1 MKKLLKM
8 FGSLIAFVI
17 IALLAAPMFISA
29 DFIRQQLTTQ
39 VKNATGRDLVIKG
52 NTSIKLFPNIAVSA
66 EDVTLGN
73 PEGFTSPYLV
83 SLKKLETGAALKPLL
98 AKELRITGV
107 TLVGATLNLE
117 QNAAGAKN
125 WDFAG
130 AKKEEKPETKTAE
143 GSSPLK
149 AFAIGDIVLKDTVV
163 NFSKPGA
170 KPIAAKDINLT
181 LSGADGSKA
190 LKLDG
195 SAIYQ
200 NEKVSANLAVD
211 KMKALMAGKTSPVV
225 ADIALPS
232 GAIKFKGTAGQE
244 GGLTVNGG
252 LDVAIADLPKLL
264 TWATG
269 KQAADQPKKIALKS
283 NVEAKGAQAIALN
296 DLSFSVDALSGNG
309 KLALNLAGKPSV
321 NGALNIPTLDLN
333 AMKGGKGG
341 DKTSPEKSP
350 AAAGGWSDEKID
362 FSGLNAV
369 NANLD
374 LAIGALKSGNIN
386 VSDIKTNVAINDG
399 ALKMNLANASLYGGS
414 AKGVVSASA
423 GGIGTNMVLSSIDI
437 EQLMTALSGASR
449 LEGKT
454 NLTLAVKGA
463 GSSQRAIVSSLAG
476 NAALKVNDGAVK
488 GMNIAS
494 FLRDAK
500 KAFIF
505 SDNKTEKT
513 DFTEMTATFQI
524 AQGVVSNQDLSM
536 KSPVL
541 RIAGKGTVSLPPR
554 TLNYRLES
562 TLVGSLKGQG
572 DDKERSGITIPLV
585 ITGPWSAPSVTPDLT
600 ATITDALKDPTAIKE
615 NIRNIKDTIG
625 DINSPKDIGKAL
637 LGGGSTPQP
646 APATGG
652 AASAPAAKPK
662 PATKEELIQEGVGS
676 LLKGL

>member
-1 MKKLLKM
+1 MKKLLKII
-8 FGSLIAFVI
+8 GSLIAFVI

-29 DFIRQQLTTQ
+29 DFIKQQLTTQ

-117 QNAAGAKN
+117 QNAAGVKN

-130 AKKEEKPETKTAE
+130 AKKEEKTEVKTAE
-143 GSSPLK
+143 GSAPLK
-149 AFAIGDIVLKDTVV
+149 AFAIGDIVLKDTAV
-163 NFSKPGA
+163 NFSKAGA

-200 NEKVSANLAVD
+200 GEKVSANLAVD

-232 GAIKFKGTAGQE
+232 GAIKFKGNAGQE
-244 GGLTVNGG
+244 DGLTVNGA

-269 KQAADQPKKIALKS
+269 KPAAAQPKKIALKS
-283 NVEAKGAQAIALN
+283 NVTAKGKEAIALT
-296 DLSFSVDALSGNG
+296 DLSFAVDALSGSG
-309 KLALNLAGKPSV
+309 KLALDLAGKTSV
-321 NGALNIPTLDLN
+321 KGALSIPTLDLN
-333 AMKGGKGG
+333 ALKGGKGAAAAA
-341 DKTSPEKSP
+341 SEKSP
-350 AAAGGWSDEKID
+350 AASSGWSDAKID
-362 FSGLNAV
+362 FSALNAV

-423 GGIGTNMVLSSIDI
+423 GGIGTNMSLSSIDI

-454 NLTLAVKGA
+454 NLTFAVKGA

-476 NAALKVNDGAVK
+476 NASLRVADGAVK

-554 TLNYRLES
+554 TLNYRLEP

-585 ITGPWSAPSVTPDLT
+585 ITGPWSAPNVTPDLT
-600 ATITDALKDPTAIKE
+600 ATITDALKDPAALKQNLKDIKGQ
-615 NIRNIKDTIG
+615 IG
-625 DINSPKDIGKAL
+625 NFNSPKDIGKAL
-637 LGGGSTPQP
+637 LGGGSTQP
-646 APATGG
+646 AAPAPGG
-652 AASAPAAKPK
+652 AAAPAAPK
-662 PATKEELIQEGVGS
+662 PATKEELIQQGVGS